1 MKLRHTLAAALLI
14 LGACDSGSTSPGG
27 GGNVSIRFGTST
39 TSANLQAN
47 LQASGISSPA
57 NDLTVTGTNGTLVI
71 QDIRMVAS
79 RFKLKGND
87 QSTCAD
93 SVAES
98 HSNNGNGN
106 GNGDREHDEDCDE
119 FRGGP
124 FIVNIPLDGS
134 MTTIATDNVPAGT
147 YNWFA
152 FKVKSLNVG
161 DDADDDDASEN
172 ANIPALLTQIRA
184 LYPNF
189 PSNASMVVK
198 GTFNGAPFTTYFRAN
213 MMVVQKLDPPLVV
226 PGDNAVHVTIDPSL
240 WFKNGSQVLNLAALN
255 GQTVQMGSG
264 FLNGVRGSNRHHD

>member
-1 MKLRHTLAAALLI
+1 MMKLRFTLAAALLI
-14 LGACDSGSTSPGG
+14 LGACDNGSTSPGG
-27 GGNVSIRFGTST
+27 GGNVAIRFGVAT
-39 TSANLQAN
+39 TTANLQAN
-47 LQASGISSPA
+47 VQASGISSPA

-71 QDIRMVAS
+71 QDIKMVAS

-93 SVAES
+93 SVANS
-98 HSNNGNGN
+98 HSNNGNGDE
-106 GNGDREHDEDCDE
+106 DREHDDDCDE

-134 MTTIATDNVPAGT
+134 MVTITTDNVPAGT

-152 FKVKSLNVG
+152 FKVKSLNPG
-161 DDADDDDASEN
+161 DNADDDDASEN
-172 ANIPALLTQIRA
+172 ANIPALLTQMRA

-198 GTFNGAPFTTYFRAN
+198 GTFNGTAFTTYFRAN

-240 WFKNGSQVLNLAALN
+240 WFKNGSQVLDLAALN